1 MAMQRSARGIL
12 ATPCLPHALFLLVT
26 ADDVEMAVEKCEAL
40 WADALAAREAV
51 EKLSTEAD
59 ELAEASAASAEET
72 SAAID
77 GADVFKLSMMGD
89 LKAASDATLDA
100 NKMLS
105 DAVDAAEEAERIESL
120 AELAMVEM
128 DAAIEQH
135 LIDFPD
141 SELRDQLD

>member
-1 MAMQRSARGIL
+1 MPSAFARTRRIEVAAVAPVTL
-12 ATPCLPHALFLLVT
+12 ATG
-26 ADDVEMAVEKCEAL
+26 
-40 WADALAAREAV
+40 
-51 EKLSTEAD
+51 TEAD